1 LLGVLRGGLVEF
13 VRPGESDLSG
23 RELVSV
29 GRIAL
34 TGVIVAVN
42 LIGAAAVVG
51 VAMFVVPLPAVAHT
65 GHVRMVNVWL
75 AVAYVLIAVPVG
87 VVLGTRSLKPME
99 NWLLEERPA
108 RDDEQRVLVR
118 APLRLFMVQLV
129 LWLIAAT
136 LFGVVNA
143 AYSSRLAVI
152 VVVVVSFTGATT
164 ATCAYL
170 IVERLLRAAAV
181 RALVEATPERLAG
194 PGVATRELLTWAL
207 STGVPV
213 AGVVALGVMSLA
225 GYSASAR
232 QLAVAMVVLGGV
244 ALAVGLVSVTIAARA
259 TADPIDSVRRA
270 MAQVAHGQFDVRVPV
285 YDGTQ
290 IGQLQ
295 LGFNNMAGG
304 LAERERIRDVFGT
317 YVDSE
322 VATRILQGDGDLEG
336 EEVEVTVMFL
346 DVRAFTAYAEQTSA
360 RVVVATLNR
369 LFERVVPPIYDHG
382 GFVNKFIGDGLL
394 AVFGAPRRFT
404 DHADR
409 ALGAALEIEQLAKEG
424 LPGGLQIGI
433 GLNSGP
439 VLAGNIGG
447 GHRLEYSVIG
457 DVVNVAARVE
467 TATRETGDTIL
478 LSAHTRALLRSGAE
492 DLCERTGV
500 ALKGKSELVALFAP
514 AAGEVPAV

>member
-369 LFERVVPPIYDHG
+369 LFEALSTNSSATACWRCSELRAASPTTRTA
-382 GFVNKFIGDGLL
+382 LL
-394 AVFGAPRRFT
+394 APRWRSSNWRR
-404 DHADR
+404 R
-409 ALGAALEIEQLAKEG
+409 ACPAGCRSASASTPGPSSRATSAAGTVWSTASSVTSSTSRLGWRRPPAKRATRSCSRRTRARCCEAALRTSA
-424 LPGGLQIGI
+424 
-433 GLNSGP
+433 S
-439 VLAGNIGG
+439 
-447 GHRLEYSVIG
+447 
-457 DVVNVAARVE
+457 ARGW
-467 TATRETGDTIL
+467 R
-478 LSAHTRALLRSGAE
+478 
-492 DLCERTGV
+492 
-500 ALKGKSELVALFAP
+500 
-514 AAGEVPAV
+514 